1 MLILSLKYAYFLSII
16 LICRQFL
23 IYLHRI
29 SNILLDM
36 SNLNRIKVVLVEK
49 QKTGK
54 WLAEQLGKSNCTV
67 SKCCSNTIQPDIR
80 TFHEIANLLNIDVKD
95 LLVSNIIK

>member
-1 MLILSLKYAYFLSII
+1 M
-16 LICRQFL
+16 
-23 IYLHRI
+23 
-29 SNILLDM
+29 
-36 SNLNRIKVVLVEK
+36 EK

-67 SKCCSNTIQPDIR
+67 SKWCSNTIQPDIR